1 MKKISTF
8 PKILKNQT
16 IYQQKNHS
24 VDVQGLEGVPV
35 ATAECPGI
43 VVADEPHS
51 LEDAAVQLPPTQVVD
66 VDTQD
71 QTRGDVQTGE
81 EDPEDEVSLQNT
93 DGAHQ
98 NDECLK
104 EVKRYYCSCNTHT
117 HTRLH

>member
-35 ATAECPGI
+35 AAAECPGI

-66 VDTQD
+66 VDAQD
-71 QTRGDVQTGE
+71 QTGGDVQTGE
-81 EDPEDEVSLQNT
+81 EDPEDEVPLQNT

-98 NDECLK
+98 NDECLN
-104 EVKRYYCSCNTHT
+104 EVKRYYC
-117 HTRLH
+117 L